1 MKKQLS
7 EGESLDSKKSSAE
20 LENELFEL
28 RVDLNYIT
36 VSYYVPFRYFLP
48 FLLFFEKDIE
58 LTILY

>member
-36 VSYYVPFRYFLP
+36 VSYYVPLRYFLS
-48 FLLFFEKDIE
+48 FLFFFRKG
-58 LTILY
+58 Y